1 MIGYIYQITPKKTE
15 KTLKAIENKYKYIG
29 STINL
34 AHRIRQHRHNCIK
47 GKESHRL
54 LYKTI
59 RNNGTFENWK
69 LEILE
74 EVEVSHR
81 EELYYYENALI
92 DCLKP
97 NLNIRVV

>member
-15 KTLKAIENKYKYIG
+15 KQAIQENYKYIG

-47 GKESHRL
+47 GKEYHRL

-59 RNNGTFENWK
+59 RNNGNFENWE
-69 LEILE
+69 LQILE

-92 DCLKP
+92 DDLKP
-97 NLNIRVV
+97 NLNIKVI